1 MKYNDMTKADLIK
14 LVEEQQTLA
23 DAVLEKDKE
32 IIELK
37 NKVRNL
43 VTKEVH
49 ELSLKKQEELVNEK
63 QAQLMDLEKAN
74 TELKLKLK
82 TSISEEDF
90 KIAIKKIEDERKRA
104 GEIANRYIQAHRDL
118 MRVFKINLDV
128 AISHEELLSEK
139 IKGE

>member
-1 MKYNDMTKADLIK
+1 MTKVELIQ

-37 NKVRNL
+37 NKIKTL
-43 VTKEVH
+43 VSK
-49 ELSLKKQEELVNEK
+49 ELVV
-63 QAQLMDLEKAN
+63 DLEK
-74 TELKLKLK
+74 TIEELRFKLKG
-82 TSISEEDF
+82 SISEEDF

>member
-1 MKYNDMTKADLIK
+1 MKYTDMTKVELIQ

-37 NKVRNL
+37 NKIKTL
-43 VTKEVH
+43 VSKE
-49 ELSLKKQEELVNEK
+49 LLNEK
-63 QAQLMDLEKAN
+63 ETQLIDLEKTNA
-74 TELKLKLK
+74 ELRLKLK
-82 TSISEEDF
+82 SFISEEDF